1 MVTHASAD
9 IGKPVLRL
17 EGISKRFGPLLANDA
32 IDLDL
37 QAGEIVALLGENGA
51 GKTTLMN
58 ILFGHYVADSG
69 RVLLQGKDQGE
80 GGWTEL
86 PRGSPQ
92 AALKAGIGMVHQHF
106 TLAENLTGLENI
118 ILGVERW
125 FSLGGG
131 RGDALQRLRA
141 LMERTGLTAR
151 LDVPVERLGVG
162 ERQRIEILKALYR
175 DARILVLDEPTAVLT
190 PQEAEGLFAAVRI
203 LAASG
208 LAVIFISHKLP
219 EVMALC
225 QRIVV
230 LRGGRKVADRPV
242 AGADHAT
249 IATLMV
255 GRTVAVERPAPATPG
270 EPVLV
275 LRGVTAG
282 QGREAL
288 TRADLQL
295 CAGEILG
302 IAGVSGNGQATLA
315 GLVAGL
321 VKPDAGE
328 LVILGATGAATPA
341 ELMHRGVGR
350 LAEDRHRDGMVADMS
365 VADNLVM
372 ERRRDR
378 QFQRG
383 GFIRHDAVRQEAQAA
398 ITSYDIRCPGPDAP
412 LRLLS
417 GGNIQKLLLARAM
430 AGAPRLILANQPTR
444 GLDVGATAEVH
455 QRLRDAA
462 LAGAGVLLISDD
474 LDELLALSHRIAVMH
489 AGTLT
494 PGIASGDL
502 DTATIGLAMAGQA
515 GEMFKV
521 AA

>member
-1 MVTHASAD
+1 MLTQAPAD
-9 IGKPVLRL
+9 AARPVLRL
-17 EGISKRFGPLLANDA
+17 EGISKRFGQLQANDA

-37 QAGEIVALLGENGA
+37 EAGEIVALLGENGA

-69 RVLLQGKDQGE
+69 RVLLAGE

-86 PRGSPQ
+86 PKGSPQ

-118 ILGVERW
+118 ILGMERW
-125 FSLGGG
+125 FTLGGG
-131 RGDALQRLRA
+131 LGDALQRLRS

-190 PQEAEGLFAAVRI
+190 PQEAEGLFRAIRI

-230 LRGGRKVADRPV
+230 LRGGRKVADRSV
-242 AGADHAT
+242 ESADQAT

-255 GRTVAVERPAPATPG
+255 GREVEIERPAPTTPG
-270 EPVLV
+270 EPVLE

-288 TRADLQL
+288 TNADLQL

-321 VKPDAGE
+321 ARPDAGE
-328 LVILGATGAATPA
+328 FLILGMTGAATPA

-365 VADNLVM
+365 VAENLVI
-372 ERRRDR
+372 ERRRDAG
-378 QFQRG
+378 FQNR
-383 GFIRHDAVRQEAQAA
+383 GFIRHDAVRQEAEAA
-398 ITSYDIRCPGPDAP
+398 ITSYDIRCPGADAP

-430 AGAPRLILANQPTR
+430 AGTPKLILANQPTR

-462 LAGAGVLLISDD
+462 LSGAGVLLISDD

-502 DTATIGLAMAGQA
+502 DTASIGLAMAGQA
-515 GEMFKV
+515 SHLFR
-521 AA
+521 AAA